1 MLEGRMRKIVIDEME
16 YPVICTFNVLEHIQ
30 QKYETISDY
39 NQLVSG
45 IIPDGK
51 DETGKLEYKITPVN
65 VAAMLDGITAM
76 INEGIQIRN
85 ETKGFKDNENPLI
98 EQKDAAR
105 ILRDAGISLAD
116 AAGIVMDELTE
127 CIAPKKAETAQGEKI
142 TKKKSKSTL
151 RGFFMLEKLSS
162 IIRKKK

>member
-1 MLEGRMRKIVIDEME
+1 MRKIVIDETE
-16 YPVICTFNVLEHIQ
+16 YPVICTFNVLEYIQ
-30 QKYETISDY
+30 KKYKTISDY

-45 IIPDGK
+45 MIPNGK
-51 DETGKLEYKITPVN
+51 DEAGKPEYKITPVN

-76 INEGIQIRN
+76 INEGIEIRN
-85 ETKGFKDNENPLI
+85 ETTGFEDNETPLI
-98 EQKDAAR
+98 KQKDTAR

-127 CIAPKKAETAQGEKI
+127 CIAPKKAETAQREKI
-142 TKKKSKSTL
+142 KEKKSKSTL
-151 RGFFMLEKLSS
+151 RGFFMSGKLFS